1 MRTSWGMTLV
11 VVLGV
16 AGCGGSAKP
25 TSPPQLA
32 EEQIATN
39 FSQVVEV
46 SPPNIDQSA
55 DSIVTESLNPADP
68 NTSSS
73 NVAETVKDSLPIID
87 PLAATSSSTLAIN
100 TNISATPATA
110 TYKFYNANGLHAVDS
125 AAAGKAIPVVL
136 DKVFAVR
143 EVLAATLDSVANTFV
158 DYHSYA
164 QVYVS
169 EGKLFKVSALKTGT
183 LIPQQISSESEI
195 SSSLNLPVTL
205 CTAATVTDWVDP
217 EKSQYV
223 YALAGPDGRCD
234 TRADNVTKMVALD
247 MPSTAAP
254 VTLGFFE
261 PLTDIRNASGAIVG
275 LIGIDSAHNLVKTDA
290 SFGSLEILKTSVTY
304 ARALAHT
311 PSHIVLAITTSNAI
325 SVQQYAIDS
334 SQLSETHLYS
344 FAQNGNSYIGDAVND
359 GSNIYFVVN
368 DRASPTSSL
377 FRLSLAATTADAA
390 IQIAQ
395 NAGGFMRDIH
405 LTTNTV
411 AYTWVAQDRVA
422 LKSVAK
428 TSPLSSAVGA
438 ELTSVPLNTLF
449 EVRASAGGWLYYETK
464 TTDSIQT
471 AYAMFED
478 GTKAQLHARAT
489 WLGVIF
495 PTQGK
500 FYTALEPTLLVLKAS
515 EGTLTSYAASSFSH
529 VAVLGAVAPDAV
541 RLSRFE
547 SFDEAAVFTGEL
559 SNGDTLVMLVNAALA
574 NSLLNVATVP
584 CNCALPGPPIQTVW
598 IGQAVFGGAA
608 FPTLPVATG
617 SSGVATFLTDLAA
630 TSPNFSINYASE
642 FFSSTAPAPVF

>member
-1 MRTSWGMTLV
+1 MF
-11 VVLGV
+11 
-16 AGCGGSAKP
+16 K
-25 TSPPQLA
+25 
-32 EEQIATN
+32 
-39 FSQVVEV
+39 
-46 SPPNIDQSA
+46 
-55 DSIVTESLNPADP
+55 
-68 NTSSS
+68 
-73 NVAETVKDSLPIID
+73 
-87 PLAATSSSTLAIN
+87 
-100 TNISATPATA
+100 ISA
-110 TYKFYNANGLHAVDS
+110 F
-125 AAAGKAIPVVL
+125 
-136 DKVFAVR
+136 
-143 EVLAATLDSVANTFV
+143 
-158 DYHSYA
+158 
-164 QVYVS
+164 
-169 EGKLFKVSALKTGT
+169 KTGT
-183 LIPQQISSESEI
+183 LVPQQVSSESEI
-195 SSSLNLPVTL
+195 SSSLNLPMTL
-205 CTAATVTDWVDP
+205 CDAATVTDWAQP

-223 YALAGPDGRCD
+223 YEVAGPDGRCD
-234 TRADNVTKMVALD
+234 TRADNITKMVALE
-247 MPSTAAP
+247 MASAATP
-254 VTLGFFE
+254 ITLGFFQ
-261 PLTDIRNASGAIVG
+261 PVTDIRSASGAIVG
-275 LIGIDSAHNLVKTDA
+275 HIGIDSAQNLVKTDA
-290 SFGSLEILKTSVTY
+290 SFGSLEVIKASVTH
-304 ARALAHT
+304 ARELART
-311 PSHIVLAITTSNAI
+311 PTHIVFAITTSNAI

-344 FAQNGNSYIGDAVND
+344 FAQNGDSYIGDAVND

-368 DRASPTSSL
+368 DWASLTSSL

-464 TTDSIQT
+464 TIDSIQT

-478 GTKAQLHARAT
+478 GTKAQLHAQAT

-529 VAVLGAVAPDAV
+529 VAVLGAVAPDSV

-547 SFDEAAVFTGEL
+547 SFGEAAVFAGEL
-559 SNGDTLVMLVNAALA
+559 SNGDTSVMLVNAASA

-584 CNCALPGPPIQTVW
+584 CNCALPGSPIQVVW
-598 IGQAVFGGAA
+598 IGQTVVGGAA
-608 FPTLPVATG
+608 FPAPAETDA
-617 SSGVATFLTDLAA
+617 SGVATFLTLPVT
-630 TSPNFSINYASE
+630 TSPNFPANAASE
-642 FFSSTAPAPVF
+642 FFTSTAPAPVF